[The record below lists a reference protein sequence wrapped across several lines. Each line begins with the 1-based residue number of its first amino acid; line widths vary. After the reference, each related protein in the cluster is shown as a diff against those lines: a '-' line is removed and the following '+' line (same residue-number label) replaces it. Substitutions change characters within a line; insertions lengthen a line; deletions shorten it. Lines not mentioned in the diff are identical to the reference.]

1 MKRKPKVESVLIG
14 LIRQGATQVRLPD
27 WPPER
32 HVRLKFPGP
41 EATLYEGER
50 RLQSFAIDWNNPNWE
65 RAA

>member
-1 MKRKPKVESVLIG
+1 MKRKPKIEPRLVE

-41 EATLYEGER
+41 EGVLYEGER
-50 RLQSFAIDWNNPNWE
+50 RLQPCSLDWNNPNWE